1 MAEIITSWVEVY
13 EATVELSPVLHES
26 SEKTYMSNW
35 RVVDQKMAWDTII
48 LGPQDSAGT
57 GPRGQL
63 WFQPTVQITHV
74 SKRQAFTSSTL
85 TKKNSTTSTANIK
98 SQQIR
103 PTLSRLDQNTKMKII
118 YLWRLSLFNRQKHN
132 VPWCNATPGF
142 YCKTAH
148 KHTETETGLNITE
161 LLTRPV
167 TVTHVF

>member
-1 MAEIITSWVEVY
+1 MKPPWSSVQCCMSHLKKHTCQTERSWTKKWPGTQLFW
-13 EATVELSPVLHES
+13 AHRTV
-26 SEKTYMSNW
+26 
-35 RVVDQKMAWDTII
+35 
-48 LGPQDSAGT
+48 DSAGT

-148 KHTETETGLNITE
+148 KHTQTETGLNITE
-161 LLTRPV
+161 LLTSPV